1 MRPLT
6 VGQCAERL
14 GVSAGVVY
22 SALLAGALSGYRL
35 GRANKRGSW
44 RVMPC
49 DLEAWLESLK
59 SVKPRPTPPASP
71 KPKPEP
77 LKHLKL

>member
-6 VGQCAERL
+6 VGQCAGRL
-14 GVSAGVVY
+14 GVSATVIY
-22 SALLAGALSGYRL
+22 SALLAGALPGYRI

-49 DLEAWLESLK
+49 DLEAWLESLR
-59 SVKPRPTPPASP
+59 SVKTRPPPPAAP
-71 KPKPEP
+71 KPKAEP
-77 LKHLKL
+77 LRHLKL